1 MSAPTTAAMTI
12 ELGELL
18 SFPVRELKGLPVAV
32 RIDLQVSGIHHA
44 IVWTSELLDAPA
56 EGLVFDGDEVRAI
69 AIGVETERLWPA
81 DLKGFCLRKLHD
93 PSFRV
98 TQGAALDGAQQSVG
112 PAWALERV
120 LRWLELEVI
129 AGGWAAA
136 ADAVTEPRPIGAA
149 A

>member
-1 MSAPTTAAMTI
+1 MGAPTTASMTV

-18 SFPVRELKGLPVAV
+18 SFPARELKGLPVPV
-32 RIDLQVSGIHHA
+32 RIELQASGIHHA
-44 IVWTSELLDAPA
+44 IVWTSEPIEGPA

-69 AIGVETERLWPA
+69 AIGVEADRLWPA

-98 TQGAALDGAQQSVG
+98 TQGAALDGAQPSLG
-112 PAWALERV
+112 PAWALDRI
-120 LRWLELEVI
+120 LRWLELEPI
-129 AGGWAAA
+129 AGAWADGTNAGS
-136 ADAVTEPRPIGAA
+136 EPRPIGAA